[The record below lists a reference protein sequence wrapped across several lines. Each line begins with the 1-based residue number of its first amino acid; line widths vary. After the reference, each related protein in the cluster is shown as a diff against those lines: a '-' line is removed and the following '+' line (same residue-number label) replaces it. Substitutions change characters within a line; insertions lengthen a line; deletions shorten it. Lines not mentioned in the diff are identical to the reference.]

1 MAKIQSMSH
10 RNVHIAG
17 MENYRIEESDV
28 LFITD

>member
-10 RNVHIAG
+10 RNVCIAE
-17 MENYRIEESDV
+17 MENYRIKESDM

>member
-10 RNVHIAG
+10 RNVCIAG
-17 MENYRIEESDV
+17 MENYRIKESDV